1 MDDTCCAF
9 ICATSRLMASIFT
22 GFFATLRRAAIS
34 CCRICDP
41 SHANDL
47 TKKHD
52 KAEDLQTIGRWF
64 DYIG

>member
-1 MDDTCCAF
+1 MGRPRRPGMDDTCWAF

-41 SHANDL
+41 SQDL
-47 TKKHD
+47 TEKTTK
-52 KAEDLQTIGRWF
+52 LRI
-64 DYIG
+64 